1 MAKNTLPDLYTEK
14 DLEKARTKGQ
24 LVGWLQGGAV
34 AIIGML
40 LLSVIGWI
48 PTLAV
53 LGIGGFLVYKL
64 FSGSSKGD

>member
-1 MAKNTLPDLYTEK
+1 MTKNTLPDLYTEK

-40 LLSVIGWI
+40 LLSVIGWL